1 MSRIKPY
8 YELKFFTTLKQAIEL
23 EKFIGRFCVPDPNA
37 IDGFYE
43 ILSVYFDTPDLKF
56 YQDKINGE
64 FHKKKV
70 RLRAYRSDKG
80 NWHSYALEKKERN
93 GNLVS
98 KSRHALNLPDL
109 KDFAENSELNENLK
123 KFPTLLKPTT
133 TVFYRRKA
141 WISPENFGLRFTF
154 DHEFASFSP
163 QLLNNFA
170 GIDLSTLAI
179 MQNQPIIF
187 EIKSYTGIP
196 QSIWQLLQNLQIEQI
211 SFSKYATAVQHQFFQ
226 SRPSFSSSW

>member
-8 YELKFFTTLKQAIEL
+8 YELKFLTTLKQAIEL
-23 EKFIGRFCVPDPNA
+23 ERIIGRFCVPDQNGV
-37 IDGFYE
+37 DGFYD
-43 ILSVYFDTPDLKF
+43 ILSIYFDTPDLKF
-56 YQDKINGE
+56 YHDKINGE
-64 FHKKKV
+64 FNKKKV
-70 RLRAYRSDKG
+70 RLRAYRAGKG
-80 NWHSYALEKKERN
+80 NWHSFALEQKRRS

-98 KSRHALNLPDL
+98 KSRKNLSLPNL
-109 KDFAENSELNENLK
+109 KNFTENRDLNESLK
-123 KFPTLLKPTT
+123 QFAALLQPVT

-170 GIDLSTLAI
+170 DVDLPTLAI
-179 MQNQPIIF
+179 LHNQPIIF

-196 QSIWQLLQNLQIEQI
+196 QSLWQSLRNLQIEQI
-211 SFSKYATAVQHQFFQ
+211 SYSKYATAVQHQFFQ